1 MRASVSSAVGGP
13 KSILLKPFDWMFRR
27 DGAGAVVPIE
37 ISGTYKN
44 PAIGVNIRR
53 VFTRGGVHA
62 PG

>member
-1 MRASVSSAVGGP
+1 
-13 KSILLKPFDWMFRR
+13 MFRR

-37 ISGTYKN
+37 ISGTYKD

-62 PG
+62 PSR